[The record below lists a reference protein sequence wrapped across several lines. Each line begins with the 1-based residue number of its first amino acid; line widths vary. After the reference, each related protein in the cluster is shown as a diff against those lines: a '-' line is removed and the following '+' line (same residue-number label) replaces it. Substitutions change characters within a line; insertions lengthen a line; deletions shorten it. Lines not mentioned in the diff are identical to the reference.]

1 MDQDAIDKVVA
12 ELRAKFPEG
21 AYDLVSL
28 DIRAGLFVLRNPA
41 HNEHMLYKKM
51 ILDESQQAIASH
63 NLFVA
68 TCVYPEPSLVQAA
81 LKRFPVRLTRLA
93 RGLQGG
99 PAGFMDDTGRPRGKT
114 LRRHRALHPRV

>member
-1 MDQDAIDKVVA
+1 MDQEAIDKVVA
-12 ELRAKFPEG
+12 ELRTKFPEG
-21 AYDLVSL
+21 AYDLVAI
-28 DIRAGLFVLRNPA
+28 DARAGLFVLRNPA

-81 LKRFPVRLTRLA
+81 LKRFP
-93 RGLQGG
+93 GLLMHDKVQKAFRFLSGQS
-99 PAGFMDDTGRPRGKT
+99 DTLEGKS
-114 LRRHRALHPRV
+114 